1 MSVKYLK
8 FFIGL
13 FLLSSP
19 VFSQTIISGKVM
31 DAASKEPVPFA
42 SIGIKGSP
50 YGTVCDENGNF
61 ELIASQIKDEDSLKI
76 ASIGY
81 SSRSI
86 VMAKARNFKQEQI
99 LLKAAAV
106 QLSEVQVK
114 PGKIIRKKLG
124 NSRYNKNVFCSFSG
138 VEGNYKGAE
147 AAIRAKNKKGRFV
160 WIEDFSFYILK
171 NMFNDSISFRLNFY
185 NEDAQGMPGQNILKK
200 PIVFKTRV
208 KEGLVFLDLKQYTIT
223 ADGDFFISLE
233 CLEGKMDKDKLNFSG
248 SISGPSYFKLA
259 SFADWIKSPLMGL
272 DFNVT
277 VSYQK

>member
-1 MSVKYLK
+1 
-8 FFIGL
+8 
-13 FLLSSP
+13 
-19 VFSQTIISGKVM
+19 M
-31 DAASKEPVPFA
+31 DTATKEPVPFA
-42 SIGIKGSP
+42 SVGIKGSP
-50 YGTVCDENGNF
+50 YGTVCDANGNF
-61 ELIASQIKDEDSLKI
+61 ELKIGQFKEEDSLKI

-81 SSRSI
+81 SSRSMS
-86 VMAKARNFKQEQI
+86 MAKAKNFNKEQI
-99 LLKAAAV
+99 FLKTAAV
-106 QLSEVQVK
+106 QLSEVLVK

-147 AAIRAKNKKGRFV
+147 AAIKARNKKSRFV

-185 NEDAQGMPGQNILKK
+185 NEGGQGLPGQNILKK
-200 PIVFKTRV
+200 PIVFKTKV
-208 KEGLVFLDLKQYTIT
+208 KEGVVFLDLKQYNIT

-233 CLEGKMDKDKLNFSG
+233 CLEGKMDKDKLSFSG